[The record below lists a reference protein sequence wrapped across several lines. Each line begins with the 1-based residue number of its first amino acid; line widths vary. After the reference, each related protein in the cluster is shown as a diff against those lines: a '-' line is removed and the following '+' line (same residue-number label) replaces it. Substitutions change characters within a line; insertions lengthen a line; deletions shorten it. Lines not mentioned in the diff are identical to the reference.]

1 MTRFYPLL
9 VFVVA
14 LVIGIIVGLSRRAI
28 DSAYFF
34 DSGLYMQSAVAI
46 HEAIGHVS
54 SVGLNALQ
62 PECIKLKEKLL
73 LDGPVLPLI
82 GGIPFWVMGAKP
94 KLEAMQPVLALL
106 VLFHSL
112 SSLLMFYLGKKLTK
126 SDKFGLVSGL
136 LWATYPA
143 AVIGTTKLLTEPVGV
158 LLSLLALTLCVRL
171 GKEESRKRVCL
182 TSFALGVIMSL
193 FVLLRPILAPA
204 MVPLLIGLVFFK
216 KKRGMASSTIIG
228 GITACVFGASL
239 TLTPWLWFTSSASGE
254 IVLTPKRAP
263 VYNLICGFDL
273 PSDGRIF
280 VTPRPASIDEE
291 KEKSMQMLSSNIQ
304 QKPLEHL
311 LLILRKPSR
320 IWQDA
325 WNDYRTPYLFLPAS
339 AITWWHAAL
348 IASGIAGLI
357 SFLTYLSKKESFA
370 HQEQPIILFGSLCFI
385 SIHFLYVFF
394 SACPRYG
401 HTSMPFFTLF
411 AVYFLSRL
419 MAGESKLKRSALFV
433 AGILITFLLILNM
446 PIQSILLDLNVASN
460 LALLSSVLLKS
471 TFLLLFSAIAILTTH
486 TEWKPLSKSKLFKM
500 SVPVFAMTVILVSSA
515 EEIGAPTESKA
526 IIAPNQKTQ
535 REIELNVDKPD
546 WALVLIDGSKELEQA
561 NVIVNGHKLDGSL
574 IPLHRFSTSDNS
586 LHNYQMF
593 AKLLN
598 IDESQFRQWRA
609 LTVPIQDLNFNGK
622 NEVVLQSQNDGTTLY
637 SSYKQLSGET
647 RLPSLFNF
655 CFYKL
660 NTNATDLDARVPYV
674 EINNHDKKAPSL
686 KRIIV
691 ALGNKNKNYNVALDA
706 PLSVEEDL
714 LKGKSKPFVIP
725 QGMLT
730 FVDTG
735 INDLS
740 INCNGLLKVTLEA
753 KVQSPSP
760 TKVKVDLMCRLE
772 NQPDFS
778 VNVFDDTKVLDL
790 KGISNFESFQFV
802 SYVPASCVSAGKF
815 RPQAVFV
822 SKNAPVQLNELKVKI
837 ERIDAP
843 DFRSSDIN
851 LY

>member
-1 MTRFYPLL
+1 
-9 VFVVA
+9 
-14 LVIGIIVGLSRRAI
+14 
-28 DSAYFF
+28 
-34 DSGLYMQSAVAI
+34 
-46 HEAIGHVS
+46 
-54 SVGLNALQ
+54 
-62 PECIKLKEKLL
+62 
-73 LDGPVLPLI
+73 VLPLI
-82 GGIPFWVMGAKP
+82 GGIPFWIMGARP

-112 SSLLMFYLGKKLTK
+112 SSVLMFYLGKKLTT

-143 AVIGTTKLLTEPVGV
+143 AIIGTTKLLTEPVGV
-158 LLSLLALTLCVRL
+158 LLSLLALVLCVQL
-171 GKEESRKRVCL
+171 GQEESRKRVCL
-182 TSFALGVIMSL
+182 TTFALGVIMSL

-204 MVPLLIGLVFFK
+204 MVPILLGLVFFK
-216 KKRGMASSTIIG
+216 KKNGMASSTIIG
-228 GITACVFGASL
+228 GIATCAVAAL
-239 TLTPWLWFTSSASGE
+239 VTLAPWLWFTHQASGE

-291 KEKSMQMLSSNIQ
+291 KEKSMQMLTNNIK

-311 LLILRKPSR
+311 LLILRKPIR
-320 IWQDA
+320 IWGDA

-339 AITWWHAAL
+339 VITLWHIAL
-348 IASGIAGLI
+348 LATGIAGII
-357 SFLTYLSKKESFA
+357 SFIAFLSNKESFK
-370 HQEQPIILFGSLCFI
+370 HQDQPIILFGSLCFI
-385 SIHFLYVFF
+385 SVHFLYVFF

-401 HTSMPFFTLF
+401 HTSMPFITLF
-411 AVYFLSRL
+411 GVYFLSRL
-419 MAGESKLKRSALFV
+419 VAGESKLKRSAMFITGATV
-433 AGILITFLLILNM
+433 AFLLVLNM
-446 PIQSILLDLNVASN
+446 PIQTILLDLNVPNTLS
-460 LALLSSVLLKS
+460 LLSSVLLKS
-471 TFLLLFSAIAILTTH
+471 ALLLLFSAIAILTTH
-486 TEWKPLSKSKLFKM
+486 PEWKPFLRSKMFKAF
-500 SVPVFAMTVILVSSA
+500 VPVFALTVILVSSA

-526 IIAPNQKTQ
+526 IIAPDQKIQ
-535 REIELNVDKPD
+535 REIELNVHKPD
-546 WALVLIDGSKELEQA
+546 WALVLIDGSKELEEA
-561 NVIVNGHKLDGSL
+561 NVIVNGHKLDGAL

-598 IDESQFRQWRA
+598 LDESQFRQWRA
-609 LTVPIQDLNFNGK
+609 LCVPIQDLNFKGK
-622 NEVVLQSQNDGTTLY
+622 NEIVLQSQKGGTVLY
-637 SSYKQLSGET
+637 SSYKQLSGEM

-660 NTNATDLDARVPYV
+660 NTNAADLDARVPYV
-674 EINNHDKKAPSL
+674 EINNQDKNAGSL
-686 KRIIV
+686 KRIII
-691 ALGNKNKNYNVALDA
+691 ALGNKNKDYNAAFDA
-706 PLSVEEDL
+706 PLTIEEDL
-714 LKGKSKPFVIP
+714 LKDKPKPFLIP
-725 QGMLT
+725 PGMLT

-740 INCNGLLKVTLEA
+740 INCNGLLKVTLDA

-772 NQPDFS
+772 KQPDFS
-778 VNVFDDTKVLDL
+778 VNVFDDTKVLNL
-790 KGISNFESFQFV
+790 KGISKTESFQFV

-815 RPQAVFV
+815 RPQAVLV
-822 SKNAPVQLNELKVKI
+822 SKNAPVQLEELKVRI
-837 ERIDAP
+837 ERIEAP

>member
-1 MTRFYPLL
+1 
-9 VFVVA
+9 
-14 LVIGIIVGLSRRAI
+14 
-28 DSAYFF
+28 
-34 DSGLYMQSAVAI
+34 MQSAVAI
-46 HEAIGHVS
+46 HEAIGHVGS
-54 SVGLNALQ
+54 AGLNALQ

-82 GGIPFWVMGAKP
+82 GGIPFWMIGAKP

-106 VLFHSL
+106 VLFHAL
-112 SSLLMFYLGKKLTK
+112 SSILMFYLGKKLAA
-126 SDKFGLVSGL
+126 SEKFGLISGL

-143 AVIGTTKLLTEPVGV
+143 AIIGTTKLLTEPVGV
-158 LLSLLALTLCVRL
+158 LLSLLALFLCVRL
-171 GKEESRKRVCL
+171 GQEESRKRVCL
-182 TSFALGVIMSL
+182 TTFALGIIMSL
-193 FVLLRPILAPA
+193 LVLLRPILAPA
-204 MVPLLIGLVFFK
+204 MVPLLLGLVFFK
-216 KKRGMASSTIIG
+216 KKRGMTSCTIIG
-228 GITACVFGASL
+228 GITACIFGAFF
-239 TLTPWLWFTSSASGE
+239 TLTPWLWFTYSACGE
-254 IVLTPKRAP
+254 IILTPKRAP

-280 VTPRPASIDEE
+280 VTPRPASVDEE
-291 KEKSMQMLSSNIQ
+291 KEKSMQMLTNNIK

-311 LLILRKPSR
+311 LLLLRKPSR
-320 IWQDA
+320 IWGDA
-325 WNDYRTPYLFLPAS
+325 WNDYRTPYLFLPAQV
-339 AITWWHAAL
+339 ITFWHVSL

-357 SFLTYLSKKESFA
+357 SFLTFLTKKESFA

-385 SIHFLYVFF
+385 SVHFLYLFF

-419 MAGESKLKRSALFV
+419 MTGESKLKRSALF
-433 AGILITFLLILNM
+433 AAATLITFLLILSM
-446 PIQSILLDLNVASN
+446 PIQAILLDLNVSSTLAILAS
-460 LALLSSVLLKS
+460 ALLKS
-471 TFLLLFSAIAILTTH
+471 AFLLLFSAIAILTTH
-486 TEWKPLSKSKLFKM
+486 TEWKPLLKFKM
-500 SVPVFAMTVILVSSA
+500 FKTFVPVFALTIILVSSA
-515 EEIGAPTESKA
+515 EEIGVPTESKMT
-526 IIAPNQKTQ
+526 IAPDQKVQ
-535 REIELNVDKPD
+535 REIDLNVIKPD
-546 WALVLIDGSKELEQA
+546 WALVLIDGSKELEEA

-609 LTVPIQDLNFNGK
+609 LSVPIQDLNFKGK
-622 NEVVLQSQNDGTTLY
+622 NEIVLKSQKKGTVLY

-660 NTNATDLDARVPYV
+660 NTSATDLDARVPYV
-674 EINNHDKKAPSL
+674 ETNNQEKNTNPL
-686 KRIIV
+686 KRIII
-691 ALGNKNKNYNVALDA
+691 ALGNKNKDHNKALDA
-706 PLSVEEDL
+706 IVTIEEDL
-714 LKGKSKPFVIP
+714 LKGKPSPFVIP
-725 QGMLT
+725 PGMLT

-735 INDLS
+735 TNNLS
-740 INCNGLLKVTLEA
+740 INCNGLLKVTLDA
-753 KVQSPSP
+753 KIQSQGP
-760 TKVKVDLMCRLE
+760 TKLKLDLMCRLE

-790 KGISNFESFQFV
+790 KGSSKSESFQFV
-802 SYVPASCVSAGKF
+802 SYVPASCVSAGRF

-822 SKNAPVQLNELKVKI
+822 SKNAPVQLEELKVKI
-837 ERIDAP
+837 EQIDAP
-843 DFRSSDIN
+843 DFRNSRID

>member
-1 MTRFYPLL
+1 
-9 VFVVA
+9 
-14 LVIGIIVGLSRRAI
+14 
-28 DSAYFF
+28 
-34 DSGLYMQSAVAI
+34 MQSAVAI
-46 HEAIGHVS
+46 HEAIGHVGS
-54 SVGLNALQ
+54 AGFNALQ

-82 GGIPFWVMGAKP
+82 GGIPFWIMGAKP

-106 VLFHSL
+106 VLFHAL
-112 SSLLMFYLGKKLTK
+112 SSILMFYLGKKLAA
-126 SDKFGLVSGL
+126 SEKFGLVSGL

-143 AVIGTTKLLTEPVGV
+143 AIIGTTKLLTEPVGV
-158 LLSLLALTLCVRL
+158 LLSLLALFLCVRL
-171 GKEESRKRVCL
+171 GQEESRKRVCL
-182 TSFALGVIMSL
+182 TTFAIGIIMSL
-193 FVLLRPILAPA
+193 LVLLRPILAPA

-216 KKRGMASSTIIG
+216 KKRGMASSTIFG
-228 GITACVFGASL
+228 GITACVFGALL
-239 TLTPWLWFTSSASGE
+239 TLVPWLWFTYSASGE

-280 VTPRPASIDEE
+280 VTPRPASLDEE
-291 KEKSMQMLSSNIQ
+291 KEKSMQMLTNNIQ

-311 LLILRKPSR
+311 FLLLRKPSR

-325 WNDYRTPYLFLPAS
+325 WNDYRTPYLFLPAQV
-339 AITWWHAAL
+339 ITFWHAAL

-357 SFLTYLSKKESFA
+357 SFFAFLSKKESFA

-385 SIHFLYVFF
+385 SVHFLYVFF

-433 AGILITFLLILNM
+433 AGTLITFLLILNM
-446 PIQSILLDLNVASN
+446 PVQSILLDLNVSST
-460 LALLSSVLLKS
+460 LAILASVLLKS
-471 TFLLLFSAIAILTTH
+471 AFLLLFSAIAILTTH
-486 TEWKPLSKSKLFKM
+486 KEWKPLLKSKMIKTF
-500 SVPVFAMTVILVSSA
+500 VPVFALTVILVSSA
-515 EEIGAPTESKA
+515 EEIGAPTESKVT
-526 IIAPNQKTQ
+526 IVPDQKIN
-535 REIELNVDKPD
+535 REIDLNVHKPD
-546 WALVLIDGSKELEQA
+546 WALVLIDGSKELEEA

-609 LTVPIQDLNFNGK
+609 LCVPIQDLNFKGK
-622 NEVVLQSQNDGTTLY
+622 NEIVLKSQKKGTVLY

-660 NTNATDLDARVPYV
+660 NTSAVDLDARVPYV
-674 EINNHDKKAPSL
+674 EINNPDKNAGSL

-691 ALGNKNKNYNVALDA
+691 ALGNKNKDYNTASDEPVTI
-706 PLSVEEDL
+706 EEDL
-714 LKGKSKPFVIP
+714 LKGKPSPFAIP
-725 QGMLT
+725 PGMLT

-735 INDLS
+735 TNNLS
-740 INCNGLLKVTLEA
+740 INCNGLLKVTLDA
-753 KVQSPSP
+753 KIQSPSP

-790 KGISNFESFQFV
+790 KGSSKSESFQFV

-815 RPQAVFV
+815 RPQAVLV
-822 SKNAPVQLNELKVKI
+822 SKNAPVQLEALKVKI

-843 DFRSSDIN
+843 DFRNSKIE

>member
-1 MTRFYPLL
+1 
-9 VFVVA
+9 
-14 LVIGIIVGLSRRAI
+14 
-28 DSAYFF
+28 
-34 DSGLYMQSAVAI
+34 MQSAVAI
-46 HEAIGHVS
+46 HEAIGHVGS
-54 SVGLNALQ
+54 AGLNALQ

-82 GGIPFWVMGAKP
+82 GGIPFWMIGAKP

-106 VLFHSL
+106 VLFHAL
-112 SSLLMFYLGKKLTK
+112 SSILMFYLGKKLAA
-126 SDKFGLVSGL
+126 SEKFGLISGL

-143 AVIGTTKLLTEPVGV
+143 AIIGTTKLLTEPVGV
-158 LLSLLALTLCVRL
+158 LLSLLALFLCVRL
-171 GKEESRKRVCL
+171 GQEESRKRVCL
-182 TSFALGVIMSL
+182 TTFALGIIMSL
-193 FVLLRPILAPA
+193 LVLLRPILAPA
-204 MVPLLIGLVFFK
+204 MVPLLLGLVFFK

-228 GITACVFGASL
+228 GITACIFGAL
-239 TLTPWLWFTSSASGE
+239 FTLTPWLWFTYSACGE
-254 IVLTPKRAP
+254 IILTPKRAP

-280 VTPRPASIDEE
+280 VTPRPASVDEE
-291 KEKSMQMLSSNIQ
+291 KEKSMQMLTNNIK

-311 LLILRKPSR
+311 LLLLRKPSR
-320 IWQDA
+320 IWGDA
-325 WNDYRTPYLFLPAS
+325 WNDYRTPYLFLPAQV
-339 AITWWHAAL
+339 ITFWHVSL

-357 SFLTYLSKKESFA
+357 SFLTFLTKKESFA

-385 SIHFLYVFF
+385 SVHFLYLFF

-419 MAGESKLKRSALFV
+419 MTGESKLKRSALF
-433 AGILITFLLILNM
+433 AAATLITFLLILSM
-446 PIQSILLDLNVASN
+446 PIQAILLDLNVSSTLAILAS
-460 LALLSSVLLKS
+460 ALLKS
-471 TFLLLFSAIAILTTH
+471 AFLLLFSAIAILTTH
-486 TEWKPLSKSKLFKM
+486 TEWKPLLKFKM
-500 SVPVFAMTVILVSSA
+500 FKTFVPVFALTIILVSSA
-515 EEIGAPTESKA
+515 EEIGVPTESKMT
-526 IIAPNQKTQ
+526 IAPDQKVQ
-535 REIELNVDKPD
+535 REIDLNVIKPD
-546 WALVLIDGSKELEQA
+546 WALVLIDGSKELEEA
-561 NVIVNGHKLDGSL
+561 NVIVNGRKLDGSL

-609 LTVPIQDLNFNGK
+609 LSVPIQDLNFKGK
-622 NEVVLQSQNDGTTLY
+622 NEIVLKSQKKGTVLY

-660 NTNATDLDARVPYV
+660 NTSATDLDARVPYV
-674 EINNHDKKAPSL
+674 ETNNQEKNTNPL
-686 KRIIV
+686 KRIII
-691 ALGNKNKNYNVALDA
+691 ALGNKNKDHNKALDA
-706 PLSVEEDL
+706 LVTIEEDL
-714 LKGKSKPFVIP
+714 LKGKPSPFVIP
-725 QGMLT
+725 PGMLT

-735 INDLS
+735 TNNLS
-740 INCNGLLKVTLEA
+740 INCNGLLKVTLDA
-753 KVQSPSP
+753 KIQSQGP
-760 TKVKVDLMCRLE
+760 TKLKLDLMCRLE

-790 KGISNFESFQFV
+790 KGSSKSESFQFV
-802 SYVPASCVSAGKF
+802 SYVPASCVSAGRF

-822 SKNAPVQLNELKVKI
+822 SKNAPVQIEELKVKI
-837 ERIDAP
+837 EQIDAP
-843 DFRSSDIN
+843 DFRNSRID